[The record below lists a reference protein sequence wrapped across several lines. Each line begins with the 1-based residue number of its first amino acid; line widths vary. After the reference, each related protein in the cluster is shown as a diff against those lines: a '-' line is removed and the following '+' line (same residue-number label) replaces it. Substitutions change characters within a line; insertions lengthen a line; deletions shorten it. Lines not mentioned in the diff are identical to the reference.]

1 MTAIV
6 ANNGTVSFPDQEVY
20 GIGRVRIMKDFAV
33 AARTLD
39 TPRHIREASLA
50 LVFKIGDQSSAL
62 ALQRGLGRLVYSQK
76 AAESHNGLSP
86 GRGVKLLPLIPHNSI
101 NYPP

>member
-50 LVFKIGDQSSAL
+50 LVFKIGDRVIVADTYGQCRTVTL
-62 ALQRGLGRLVYSQK
+62 
-76 AAESHNGLSP
+76 
-86 GRGVKLLPLIPHNSI
+86 
-101 NYPP
+101 